1 MNILDNIFVKK
12 AMKSMMTPEQFE
24 TIQKFK
30 TAVQSGKIDQAK
42 LSRIGQKV
50 SKLSTEEI
58 NGLLDVVEKNIK

>member
-24 TIQKFK
+24 TIQRFMI
-30 TAVQSGKIDQAK
+30 AVQSGKIDKTK

-50 SKLSTEEI
+50 SKLSIEEI
-58 NGLLDVVEKNIK
+58 NDLLDEIEKKLK

>member
-12 AMKSMMTPEQFE
+12 AVKSMMTPEQFE
-24 TIQKFK
+24 TIQRFM
-30 TAVQSGKIDQAK
+30 TAVQSGKIDQTK

-58 NGLLDVVEKNIK
+58 NCLLDVVEKSLK

>member
-24 TIQKFK
+24 TIQKFM

-58 NGLLDVVEKNIK
+58 NGLLDVVEKNLK

>member
-24 TIQKFK
+24 TIQRFM

-58 NGLLDVVEKNIK
+58 NSLLDIVEENLK